1 MQLAYH
7 YIVTWEDIS
16 IIMVTVY
23 INMVAKH
30 STTIFFFQFINVA
43 RIEFNSFNG
52 KTSFLQAII
61 LFSS

>member
-1 MQLAYH
+1 
-7 YIVTWEDIS
+7 
-16 IIMVTVY
+16 MVTVF

-52 KTSFLQAII
+52 KKSFLQAIA